1 MQVDQYR
8 LHAQVPHVYHC
19 TKFSSEV
26 QLPAFSSYPNV
37 FNDTVITT
45 HFNIPDHLVIRGEL
59 PVDVSQDGLEIIE
72 GNCWGGGNNE
82 AKSEK
87 LDELSECTDT
97 KP

>member
-1 MQVDQYR
+1 M
-8 LHAQVPHVYHC
+8 L
-19 TKFSSEV
+19 
-26 QLPAFSSYPNV
+26 
-37 FNDTVITT
+37 
-45 HFNIPDHLVIRGEL
+45 RGVL